1 MTRWKSWKFGPKA
14 RALPVVRVTPPPDAD
29 ACAKMGIRMTLR
41 EPEIIARRDP
51 SGSPPESLQH
61 IITDPSGFLVK
72 KRREWDALKYSRLY
86 AGEVYPIG
94 ASYNVIAENCWLH
107 TPSGTVITRDKQVLA
122 FSSYSLDSFY
132 QGHSEVSWEE
142 APWVT
147 EPSFKLATVWGTN
160 FAHWLMDALPK
171 TDALVSHDKRQI
183 VLDRRAPEFQ
193 KASLRLLGHHE
204 PVVPEESLLRFK
216 ELHFVSTTRSGVPD
230 PRPLLRIRDR
240 LREGAE
246 TKLSA
251 SPRRLYISRQK
262 TRRKILNHEEVFP
275 ILQEFGFEEVFCEE
289 MDFAEQV
296 RLFSSAEAVFGA
308 HGAGTLNVLFA
319 RPGAALI
326 EAYNPLV
333 WDHAAHRVA
342 SLIGGRHFHL
352 FAKNASREFDIHLN
366 PRTFERT
373 LALALI
379 PPDRP
384 RPVLLESVF

>member
-1 MTRWKSWKFGPKA
+1 MTRWKSWKFGPNA
-14 RALPVVRVTPPPDAD
+14 RVLPVVRLTPLPDAG
-29 ACAKMGIRMTLR
+29 ACTKMGIRMTLR
-41 EPEIIARRDP
+41 EPDMVARRHP

-61 IITDPSGFLVK
+61 IITNPSAFLVK
-72 KRREWDALKYSRLY
+72 KRRDWDALKYSRLY
-86 AGEVYPIG
+86 AGEVYPVG
-94 ASYNVIAENCWLH
+94 ASYDVIAEDCWLH

-132 QGHSEVSWEE
+132 QGHSEVPWEE

-171 TDALVSHDKRQI
+171 ADALDSHDKRRI
-183 VLDRRAPEFQ
+183 VLDRRAPEFE
-193 KASLRLLGHHE
+193 KASLWLLGHQE
-204 PVVPEESLLRFK
+204 TDIPEGSLLRYK

-246 TKLSA
+246 AKPA
-251 SPRRLYISRQK
+251 APRRRLYISRQK
-262 TRRKILNHEEVFP
+262 TRRKILNHVDVFP
-275 ILQEFGFEEVFCEE
+275 VLQEFGFEEVFCEE

-296 RLFSSAEAVFGA
+296 RLFSSAEAIFGA

-319 RPGAALI
+319 PQGAALI
-326 EAYNPLV
+326 EAYNPQV

-342 SLIGGRHFHL
+342 SLVGVRHFHL
-352 FAKNASREFDIHLN
+352 FAGNASKDFDVRIDPHLLG
-366 PRTFERT
+366 RT
-373 LALALI
+373 LALALKAE
-379 PPDRP
+379 PPDSR
-384 RPVLLESVF
+384 LIETVF